1 MTNEL
6 MVSIIVPCHNSGK
19 YLRRTLNCLI
29 NQDFALRYKLICVN
43 DSSSDNTLEILN
55 EYKEKFSSLFEV
67 ISVNYSN
74 LSQSRNS
81 AFDLALE
88 AKYICFCDSDDIPF
102 FNFISSLYNSIEKS
116 GSDISVLNFYQVKN
130 NKVISKK
137 NTYST
142 EFNLSSLKACS
153 ELIIDSKC
161 RAYVWNKIFR
171 SSLLKESGIK
181 FIPEKFVYEDL
192 VFSFQCFCKANYVH
206 FENVAIYNYMIYSE
220 SLSHSGNVNGFI
232 MHLNAYAAC
241 RMYSKFI
248 FGEKK
253 SLSIF
258 KRKKKRMLYKIFCDL
273 WPCRRS
279 YKGKFILTLKKSYK
293 LIKNICSKD
302 FKIVD
307 MPWEK
312 YIIDLGYL
320 KYQAI
325 DNQ

>member
-1 MTNEL
+1 MTDEL

-29 NQDFALRYKLICVN
+29 NQDFALKYKIICVN
-43 DSSSDNTLEILN
+43 DSSIDDTLDILN
-55 EYKEKFSSLFEV
+55 EYKTKFNSLIEI

-74 LSQSRNS
+74 LSESRNS

-88 AKYICFCDSDDIPF
+88 AKYVCFCDSDDIPL
-102 FNFISSLYNSIEKS
+102 FNFISSLYNSIERS
-116 GSDISVLNFYQVKN
+116 GSDISVLNYYQVKD
-130 NKVISKK
+130 NKIISKY
-137 NTYST
+137 NTYSST
-142 EFNLSSLKACS
+142 FDLSNVKACK

-161 RAYVWNKIFR
+161 KAYVWNKIFR
-171 SSLLKESGIK
+171 SSLLKRTNIK

-192 VFSFQCFCKANYVH
+192 VFSFQCFSQANFVH
-206 FENVAIYNYMIYSE
+206 FENVVVYDYMIYQN

-241 RMYSKFI
+241 RMYSRFVL
-248 FGEKK
+248 GEKA

-258 KRKKKRMLYKIFCDL
+258 KKRKMRMFYKIMCDL
-273 WPCRRS
+273 WPCRKS
-279 YKGKFILTLKKSYK
+279 YKGKMFSTLKKSYK
-293 LIKNICSKD
+293 LIKNICSNE

-312 YIIDLGYL
+312 FIIDLGYL
-320 KYQAI
+320 KYDVI
-325 DNQ
+325 EN